1 MATSGKKK
9 CRQYSVDYL
18 RYSFI
23 PSPSNCQLPMCLIC
37 EHVFS
42 NEAMK
47 PSRLKEHFS
56 IKHPDHSKKDI
67 AFFENLQAKIIKR
80 NTLSD
85 MFKKGNTKSKDG
97 MLASYNI
104 SKLIAKGGKPHS
116 IGETLILPAI
126 SEVISTVM
134 NQNAAE
140 ILRSIPLSNDTVAR
154 RIDEMAS
161 DVEIQLI
168 HILQTTEFS
177 LQLDESTLC
186 DNEALLLAYVRFT
199 KEGATSEELLFAKS
213 LVTDTRGESIFE
225 VVQSFFEHHNIA
237 LSNIIAC
244 STDGAPSMIDCY
256 RGLIALL
263 KKAVPSVFSIHCVIH
278 RQHLVAKKLSD
289 QLNSSLQVVITAI
302 NCIKT
307 RALKDRL
314 FRQLCHEND

>member
-1 MATSGKKK
+1 M
-9 CRQYSVDYL
+9 
-18 RYSFI
+18 
-23 PSPSNCQLPMCLIC
+23 
-37 EHVFS
+37 
-42 NEAMK
+42 
-47 PSRLKEHFS
+47 
-56 IKHPDHSKKDI
+56 
-67 AFFENLQAKIIKR
+67 KR

-104 SKLIAKGGKPHS
+104 SKLIAKDGKPHS

-225 VVQSFFEHHNIA
+225 VVQ
-237 LSNIIAC
+237 
-244 STDGAPSMIDCY
+244 
-256 RGLIALL
+256 
-263 KKAVPSVFSIHCVIH
+263 
-278 RQHLVAKKLSD
+278 
-289 QLNSSLQVVITAI
+289 
-302 NCIKT
+302 
-307 RALKDRL
+307 
-314 FRQLCHEND
+314 

>member
-1 MATSGKKK
+1 M
-9 CRQYSVDYL
+9 
-18 RYSFI
+18 
-23 PSPSNCQLPMCLIC
+23 
-37 EHVFS
+37 
-42 NEAMK
+42 
-47 PSRLKEHFS
+47 
-56 IKHPDHSKKDI
+56 
-67 AFFENLQAKIIKR
+67 KR

-104 SKLIAKGGKPHS
+104 SKLIAKDGKPHS

-186 DNEALLLAYVRFT
+186 DNEGLLLAYVRFT

-225 VVQSFFEHHNIA
+225 VVQSFFEHHNIP

-244 STDGAPSMIDCY
+244 STDGAPSMIGCY
-256 RGLIALL
+256 RGFIALL
-263 KKAVPSVFSIHCVIH
+263 KKAVPSVFFIHCVIH

-289 QLNSSLQVVITAI
+289 QLNSSLQVVIKRSSFSTA
-302 NCIKT
+302 
-307 RALKDRL
+307 LP
-314 FRQLCHEND
+314 